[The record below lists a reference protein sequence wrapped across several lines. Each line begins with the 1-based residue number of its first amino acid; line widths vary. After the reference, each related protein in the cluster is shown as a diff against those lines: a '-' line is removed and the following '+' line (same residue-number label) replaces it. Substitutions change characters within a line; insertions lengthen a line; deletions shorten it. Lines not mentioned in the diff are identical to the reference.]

1 MVIKQ
6 RLFRLVGRFMGD
18 LGDLSTDDQRAIRGW
33 CVYDWANSAFSTSI
47 TVAILPIYFA
57 AIFTSEFHTGGPDF
71 LGSTLGAETLWA
83 WTIGLSAL
91 LVAVSSPILGVI
103 ADRAPLKMWLLR
115 TYASAGALFTFLLLF
130 SAYTGHD
137 WAWLLGCFFIAN
149 VGFAG
154 SCVFYNSLLPHIVK
168 EEYYDDVSSRG
179 YAYGYIGGGLLLAVH
194 LVILVMF
201 DYDDLVT
208 RLALASVGLWWY
220 GWSLY
225 TFATIP
231 EPHVENPLPSL
242 GVVDSTKLAFTELG
256 ETFKEISKFK
266 ILLTYLI
273 AFLLFNDGIQT
284 VLAQAGVYAI
294 VTLGVGST
302 TLIGTILLIQF
313 VGALGA
319 TLFKWIADFTSTKQ
333 SLMYTLVVWIIVI
346 VLATGFAIEEP
357 SEKEDFDYQ
366 LIYDSSTETYSVEA
380 VPDLG
385 NGKAD
390 LAWEDLVGDWDP
402 DDENKSTMQAD
413 ELAFLIEQILTGD
426 GQRFSLYYDL
436 TTTLDANFVI
446 GPDHPSQLGDEELDA
461 IPIWMR
467 DNVWSPLGLSASLQ
481 FVLVGMILGLVMG
494 GSQALARSIFAYM
507 TPESRSFEFFGFFGV
522 SIRVSTVLGPLI
534 YGWLAFQYDA
544 RVGVLSLAVLVLLGA
559 LLFFTI
565 DVEEGR
571 RVAIESVK
579 NNNSESSS

>member
-1 MVIKQ
+1 
-6 RLFRLVGRFMGD
+6 
-18 LGDLSTDDQRAIRGW
+18 
-33 CVYDWANSAFSTSI
+33 
-47 TVAILPIYFA
+47 
-57 AIFTSEFHTGGPDF
+57 
-71 LGSTLGAETLWA
+71 
-83 WTIGLSAL
+83 
-91 LVAVSSPILGVI
+91 
-103 ADRAPLKMWLLR
+103 MWLLR

-266 ILLTYLI
+266 ILFTYLI

-559 LLFFTI
+559 LLFITI

-571 RVAIESVK
+571 RVAIESDK